1 MKTTNS
7 RSSLTDNDL
16 KTYETL
22 LRSSVTVRWTNE
34 DIQRLYDEVVRLRS
48 VVEPERPTALRD
60 HWIGLP
66 RFVGG
71 H

>member
-1 MKTTNS
+1 MTE
-7 RSSLTDNDL
+7 RDL

-22 LRSSVTVRWTNE
+22 LRSKADVHWMKE
-34 DIQRLYDEVVRLRS
+34 DVQKLMDEVRRLRDLLAT
-48 VVEPERPTALRD
+48 ERPVALRD
-60 HWIGLP
+60 HWVGMT

>member
-1 MKTTNS
+1 MTEK
-7 RSSLTDNDL
+7 DL

-22 LRSSVTVRWTNE
+22 LKSTVTVRWTNE
-34 DIQRLYDEVVRLRS
+34 DVQRLYDEVLRLRA
-48 VVEPERPTALRD
+48 VIEPERPVALRD

>member
-1 MKTTNS
+1 M
-7 RSSLTDNDL
+7 TDRDL

-22 LRSSVTVRWTNE
+22 LRSHVEVHWTK
-34 DIQRLYDEVVRLRS
+34 DDVQKLVDEVRRLRAER
-48 VVEPERPTALRD
+48 EPERPIALRD
-60 HWIGLP
+60 LWSGLP

>member
-1 MKTTNS
+1 MTE
-7 RSSLTDNDL
+7 RDL

-22 LRSSVTVRWTNE
+22 LNSHVGVRWTNE
-34 DIQRLYDEVVRLRS
+34 DIRSLLNEVRRLRAII
-48 VVEPERPTALRD
+48 EPERPTALRD
-60 HWIGLP
+60 HWVGMT

>member
-1 MKTTNS
+1 MTE
-7 RSSLTDNDL
+7 RDL

-22 LRSSVTVRWTNE
+22 LSSHVGVRWTNE
-34 DIQRLYDEVVRLRS
+34 DVQRLFDEVKRLRAII
-48 VVEPERPTALRD
+48 EPERPTALRD
-60 HWIGLP
+60 HWIGLT

>member
-1 MKTTNS
+1 MNEK
-7 RSSLTDNDL
+7 DL

-22 LRSSVTVRWTNE
+22 LASTVGVRWTNE
-34 DIQRLYDEVVRLRS
+34 DVQRLFDEVKRLRAM
-48 VVEPERPTALRD
+48 VAAEKPTALRD
-60 HWIGLP
+60 HWVGLT

>member
-1 MKTTNS
+1 M
-7 RSSLTDNDL
+7 TDHDL

-22 LRSSVTVRWTNE
+22 LKSTVTVRWTNE
-34 DIQRLYDEVVRLRS
+34 DVRRLLDEVRRLRAI
-48 VVEPERPTALRD
+48 VEPERPTALRD
-60 HWIGLP
+60 HWVGIT

>member
-1 MKTTNS
+1 MTE
-7 RSSLTDNDL
+7 REL

-22 LRSSVTVRWTNE
+22 LSSHVGVRWTNE
-34 DIQRLYDEVVRLRS
+34 DIRSLLNEVRRLRAII
-48 VVEPERPTALRD
+48 EPERPTALRD
-60 HWIGLP
+60 HWVGMT

>member
-1 MKTTNS
+1 M
-7 RSSLTDNDL
+7 TDRDL

-22 LRSSVTVRWTNE
+22 LKSTVTVRWTNE
-34 DIQRLYDEVVRLRS
+34 DVQRLLDEVRRLRAA
-48 VVEPERPTALRD
+48 VETERPTALRD
-60 HWIGLP
+60 HWVGLP

>member
-1 MKTTNS
+1 M
-7 RSSLTDNDL
+7 TDRDL

-22 LRSSVTVRWTNE
+22 LASTVGVRWTNE
-34 DIQRLYDEVVRLRS
+34 DVQRLFDEVKRLRS
-48 VVEPERPTALRD
+48 MVVVEKPTALRD
-60 HWIGLP
+60 HWVGLT

>member
-1 MKTTNS
+1 M
-7 RSSLTDNDL
+7 TDHDL

-22 LRSSVTVRWTNE
+22 LKSTVTVRWTNE
-34 DIQRLYDEVVRLRS
+34 DVRRLLDEVRRLRAI
-48 VVEPERPTALRD
+48 VEPERPTALRD
-60 HWIGLP
+60 HWIGIP

>member
-1 MKTTNS
+1 M
-7 RSSLTDNDL
+7 TDRDL

-22 LRSSVTVRWTNE
+22 LASTVTVRWTNE
-34 DIQRLYDEVVRLRS
+34 DVQRLFDEVKRLRAII
-48 VVEPERPTALRD
+48 EPERPTALRD
-60 HWIGLP
+60 HWIGIT

>member
-1 MKTTNS
+1 MTEK
-7 RSSLTDNDL
+7 DL

-22 LRSSVTVRWTNE
+22 LKSTVTVRWTNE
-34 DIQRLYDEVVRLRS
+34 DVQRLYDEVRRLRA

-60 HWIGLP
+60 HWVGTT

>member
-1 MKTTNS
+1 M
-7 RSSLTDNDL
+7 TDRDL

-22 LRSSVTVRWTNE
+22 LDSHIDVRWTKDDVRKLVNE
-34 DIQRLYDEVVRLRS
+34 VRRLRAE
-48 VVEPERPTALRD
+48 VESERPIAFRD
-60 HWIGLP
+60 LWSGLP

>member
-1 MKTTNS
+1 M
-7 RSSLTDNDL
+7 TDRDL

-22 LRSSVTVRWTNE
+22 LASTVDVAWGNA
-34 DIQRLYDEVVRLRS
+34 DVQRLIVEVKRLRHELD
-48 VVEPERPTALRD
+48 VARRPTALRD
-60 HWIGLP
+60 HWAGP

>member
-1 MKTTNS
+1 MNEK
-7 RSSLTDNDL
+7 DI

-22 LRSSVTVRWTNE
+22 LKSTVTVRWTNE
-34 DIQRLYDEVVRLRS
+34 DVQRLFDEVQRLRS
-48 VVEPERPTALRD
+48 MVAVEKPTALRD
-60 HWIGLP
+60 HWVGLT

>member
-1 MKTTNS
+1 MTEK
-7 RSSLTDNDL
+7 DL

-22 LRSSVTVRWTNE
+22 LKSTVTVRWTNE
-34 DIQRLYDEVVRLRS
+34 DVQRLYDEVQRLRK

-60 HWIGLP
+60 HWVGIT

>member
-34 DIQRLYDEVVRLRS
+34 DVQRLYDEVVRLRS

>member
-1 MKTTNS
+1 M
-7 RSSLTDNDL
+7 TDNDL

-22 LRSSVTVRWTNE
+22 LKSTVTVRWTNE
-34 DIQRLYDEVVRLRS
+34 DVQRLFDEVRRLRKR
-48 VVEPERPTALRD
+48 VEAERPTALRD
-60 HWIGLP
+60 HWAGP

>member
-1 MKTTNS
+1 M
-7 RSSLTDNDL
+7 TDKDL

-22 LRSSVTVRWTNE
+22 LKSTVTVRWTNE
-34 DIQRLYDEVVRLRS
+34 DVQRLYDEVLRLRK
-48 VVEPERPTALRD
+48 VVELEHPTALRD
-60 HWIGLP
+60 HWIGIT

>member
-1 MKTTNS
+1 M
-7 RSSLTDNDL
+7 TDNDL

-22 LRSSVTVRWTNE
+22 LKSTVTVRWTNE
-34 DIQRLYDEVVRLRS
+34 DVQRLFDEVKRLRAFIA
-48 VVEPERPTALRD
+48 PERPTALRD
-60 HWIGLP
+60 HWVGLT

>member
-1 MKTTNS
+1 M
-7 RSSLTDNDL
+7 TDRDL

-22 LRSSVTVRWTNE
+22 LASTVTVRWTNE
-34 DIQRLYDEVVRLRS
+34 DVQRLLDEVKRLRS
-48 VVEPERPTALRD
+48 VVEPERPEALRD
-60 HWIGLP
+60 HWVGMT